1 MLGFYGLQY
10 WYAWQVTILGLGP
23 IWMSDNADARAKAA
37 ELLDGGAVFAF
48 ALSEKEHGADVY
60 STDMVLTVDGD
71 GFTATGDKYYIGN
84 GRIWDQVAG
93 LADAYEM
100 KA

>member
-1 MLGFYGLQY
+1 
-10 WYAWQVTILGLGP
+10 
-23 IWMSDNADARAKAA
+23 MSDNADARAKAA
-37 ELLDGGAVFAF
+37 ELLDDGAVFAF

-60 STDMVLTVDGD
+60 STDMVLAVDGD

-84 GRIWDQVAG
+84 GRIWHQVAG

>member
-1 MLGFYGLQY
+1 VLGFYGL
-10 WYAWQVTILGLGP
+10 
-23 IWMSDNADARAKAA
+23 
-37 ELLDGGAVFAF
+37 
-48 ALSEKEHGADVY
+48 ALSEIGTRRGRLLHRHGAHCRR
-60 STDMVLTVDGD
+60 D

>member
-1 MLGFYGLQY
+1 VLGFYGLQY

-37 ELLDGGAVFAF
+37 ELFDDGAVFAF

-60 STDMVLTVDGD
+60 STDMVLTVDAD
-71 GFTATGDKYYIGN
+71 GFTATGDRRQVLHRQRPDLGP
-84 GRIWDQVAG
+84 GRRTG
-93 LADAYEM
+93 RCL
-100 KA
+100 

>member
-1 MLGFYGLQY
+1 
-10 WYAWQVTILGLGP
+10 
-23 IWMSDNADARAKAA
+23 MSDNADARAKAA
-37 ELLDGGAVFAF
+37 ELFDDGAVFAF

-84 GRIWDQVAG
+84 GSRFGRGSSRRDSASRWVG
-93 LADAYEM
+93 S
-100 KA
+100 